1 MLYNDFT
8 IYIFNFIGGEM
19 EQFTY
24 VDIGI
29 IAFVV
34 IFFFI
39 GLKRGFIDSVL
50 GLIGGLV
57 SLAAAILLA
66 QKVAE
71 ALYPV
76 FDMGNSIQNYVSGYL
91 TNLLNPE
98 GLENNV
104 FTVPIGDKENLK
116 PLLMEA
122 ISKLGLPQSF
132 TDSISD
138 SLASAI
144 INGLSTDANFAMLT
158 EKSLVDVLSP
168 VITQAIMLV
177 IAVLATFIAIRIA
190 VAIIEAIFKAVLHTS
205 RSLRSINR
213 LLGGIVGLAEGALAV
228 IVVFTIAFFILGGV
242 EPNSGNQDI
251 KSQVRTAIE
260 QSKIGKMIYDNNPV
274 PKLITDNINID
285 KILQDLG
292 IGGVL
297 PSPSPSVNPSEQPT
311 PEPSAEPTPEPTP
324 EPTLEPS
331 PEPST
336 EP

>member
-1 MLYNDFT
+1 
-8 IYIFNFIGGEM
+8 M
-19 EQFTY
+19 EQLTY
-24 VDIGI
+24 VDIGV
-29 IAFVV
+29 IAFVA

-76 FDMGNSIQNYVSGYL
+76 FDMGNSILNYVTGYL
-91 TNLLNPE
+91 TKLLNPE

-104 FTVPIGDKENLK
+104 FTVPIGDSENLK

-122 ISKLGLPQSF
+122 ISKLGLPQTF
-132 TDSISD
+132 TESIRD
-138 SLASAI
+138 TITGAI
-144 INGLSTDANFAMLT
+144 INGLSADASLAVLT
-158 EKSLVDVLSP
+158 EKSLVDVLAP

-190 VAIIEAIFKAVLHTS
+190 VAIVEAIFKALLRTS
-205 RSLRSINR
+205 RSLRSLDR

-228 IVVFTIAFFILGGV
+228 IVVFTIAFFVLGGV

-251 KSQVRTAIE
+251 KSQVRTAID
-260 QSKIGKMIYDNNPV
+260 QSHIAKIIYENNPM
-274 PKLITDNINID
+274 PKLITDNINLD
-285 KILQDLG
+285 KILSDLG
-292 IGGVL
+292 LGGIL
-297 PSPSPSVNPSEQPT
+297 PNPSPSAQPSASPDASA
-311 PEPSAEPTPEPTP
+311 EPSAEPTAEPT
-324 EPTLEPS
+324 EEPS
-331 PEPST
+331 PEPT
-336 EP
+336 E